1 MTTIHKNSRKRK
13 SKDIKRKNRS
23 EKDVILGTPRASLN
37 NVPHKQKH
45 ELLSDWS
52 DAS

>member
-1 MTTIHKNSRKRK
+1 MKTIHKNSRRRK
-13 SKDIKRKNRS
+13 PKPIKGQNRS
-23 EKDVILGTPRASLN
+23 EHYRNLGTPQVPLS
-37 NVPHKQKH
+37 NVSHKPTH

>member
-1 MTTIHKNSRKRK
+1 MKTIHKNSRKRNSK
-13 SKDIKRKNRS
+13 HIKGQNRSKDY
-23 EKDVILGTPRASLN
+23 VYLGTPQ
-37 NVPHKQKH
+37 VPLSNMSHKQTP